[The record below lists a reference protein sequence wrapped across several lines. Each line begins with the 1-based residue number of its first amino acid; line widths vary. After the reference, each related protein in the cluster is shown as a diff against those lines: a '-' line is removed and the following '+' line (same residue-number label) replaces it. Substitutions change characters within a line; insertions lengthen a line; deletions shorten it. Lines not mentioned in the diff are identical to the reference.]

1 VKRRVLS
8 MAIVFVLSLLVYWT
22 TLAPTI
28 TAGDSGELAAA
39 ALHQGVPHPPG
50 YPLFCVVG
58 KLFTFL
64 PLRSPAFDLNLM
76 SAVLFSS
83 SSSIICL
90 LLFLLGQP
98 AIAAVSGGL
107 VFAFSGTAWSQGS
120 SAEVYG
126 IYVLTASLIVLASL
140 LWARGRSL
148 RHLVL
153 LGYLVGLGLAAHL
166 GTLMLI
172 PGLLLLVLFSGS
184 EGEVTGGERR
194 LVVPLLF
201 LVLAVSVY
209 LYLPF
214 ASLHD
219 PPLDWGDPETPGRFL
234 GVVSGRAH
242 RSAAV
247 AMLPPSATLRR
258 LGGLLA
264 ALARDFSF
272 VLPFAAIGLWSL
284 VRRRD
289 WWLARVIGAFILFDF
304 IYALWLN
311 VVPLEATPFL
321 LVTGIVIALLA
332 GIGMGALA
340 QLGGRSPLRGERM
353 LVSILVLLVP
363 CGLAATNYARVDRS
377 NDFVAYDFG
386 KGVLASLEEGAVF
399 FAEGDNISF
408 PVYYL
413 TMVEGERPDITIYD
427 REGVVEGTFY
437 VSVPAELRGDARERA
452 RVAVEVNFLDSTD
465 MPVYYASDRAY
476 RGLVELGYGMVP
488 WGLCYRVVR
497 LQETLTGL
505 VLPPLPALRNLE
517 DEDTIVDFM
526 SRDLLVIYHMR
537 RGAQLLIQ
545 NDTTGAHAEYR
556 TAGALAEG
564 NVWAMN
570 SVGVDLLNAGW
581 VEEAAPYFEQAVA
594 RSTIPRAD
602 YYFNLGLARLQ
613 LHDPGAALGP
623 LRRAFEL
630 DPLSIDI
637 RYNLGAAYGWLGDH
651 ASAREQFIWVV
662 SRSPD
667 DASALLNL
675 ALADASLGRV
685 EEASAAFARAVSLD
699 PSIEGARRLFDAALA
714 RGAAENG
721 SAPMRGGP

>member
-1 VKRRVLS
+1 MKRRVFS
-8 MAIVFVLSLLVYWT
+8 VAIVFVLSLLVYCT

-39 ALHQGVPHPPG
+39 AYHQGVPHPPG

-64 PLRSPAFDLNLM
+64 PLRSAAFDLNVM
-76 SAVLFSS
+76 SAVVLST

-90 LLFLLGQP
+90 VLFLLGQP
-98 AIAAVSGGL
+98 AVAAVGGAL
-107 VFAFSGTAWSQGS
+107 VFAFSGTAWSQAS
-120 SAEVYG
+120 SVEVYG
-126 IYVLTASLIVLASL
+126 IYVLTAALIVFASL
-140 LWARGRSL
+140 LWVRSRSL
-148 RHLVL
+148 RHLAL

-172 PGLLLLVLFSGS
+172 PGLLLLVLLSGRG
-184 EGEVTGGERR
+184 GEVTGGERR
-194 LVVPLLF
+194 LLVPLLF
-201 LVLAVSVY
+201 LLLGVSIY

-242 RSAAV
+242 RSVAV
-247 AMLPPSATLRR
+247 AMLPASATLAR
-258 LGGLLA
+258 LGALLG
-264 ALARDFSF
+264 ALGRDFTF
-272 VLPFAAIGLWSL
+272 ALPVAAIGLWSL
-284 VRRRD
+284 ARRRD
-289 WWLARVIGAFILFDF
+289 WWLVRVVGAFILFDVV
-304 IYALWLN
+304 YALWLN
-311 VVPLEATPFL
+311 VVPLKATPFL
-321 LVTGIVIALLA
+321 LVTGIVTALLA
-332 GIGMGALA
+332 GVGMGALVRT
-340 QLGGRSPLRGERM
+340 GGRSPLRARGV
-353 LVSILVLLVP
+353 LVSILILLVP
-363 CGLAATNYARVDRS
+363 CALAATNYGRVDRS
-377 NDFVAYDFG
+377 SDFVAYDFG

-413 TMVEGERPDITIYD
+413 TMVEGERPDITVYD

-437 VSVPAELRGDARERA
+437 ASVPANLRGEARERA
-452 RVAVEVNFLDSTD
+452 RVAVEVSFLDSTD
-465 MPVYYASDRAY
+465 MPVHYASDRAY

-497 LQETLTGL
+497 LQETLTAL
-505 VLPPLPALRNLE
+505 ALPRLPELRNLE
-517 DEDTIVDFM
+517 DEDAVGDFM
-526 SRDLLVIYHMR
+526 SRDLLVTYHLR
-537 RGAQLLIQ
+537 RGAQLLVQ
-545 NDTTGAHAEYR
+545 NDTTAAHAEYR
-556 TAGALAEG
+556 MAGGLAEG
-564 NVWAMN
+564 NVWAVN

-581 VEEAAPYFEQAVA
+581 VEEAVPYFERAIA

-623 LRRAFEL
+623 LGRAFEL
-630 DPLSIDI
+630 DPMSIDV

-651 ASAREQFIWVV
+651 ARAREHFMWVV

-667 DASALLNL
+667 DSSALLNL
-675 ALADASLGRV
+675 ALANASLGRV

-699 PSIEGARRLFDAALA
+699 PGIEAARGLLDAALA
-714 RGAAENG
+714 RGAAQNE
-721 SAPMRGGP
+721 SAPLRGAP